1 MSKSNAF
8 GPGAYTLLNG
18 SCTQVTRDL
27 EKPSLAATAYATA
40 LSYPLPV
47 VGVLLMNHGGFTG
60 LSVAMVSTPL
70 ACNRCLIPALPHGAA
85 VAMVLL
91 FDVPHAV
98 TPPPSTTATAIAAT
112 KRRFISPPHIEVLA
126 WIIRAN

>member
-40 LSYPLPV
+40 LSYPLPLA
-47 VGVLLMNHGGFTG
+47 GVLLMNHGGYTG

-70 ACNRCLIPALPHGAA
+70 VCSRCLIPALPHGAA
-85 VAMVLL
+85 VPTVLL
-91 FDVPHAV
+91 DVPHAA

-112 KRRFISPPHIEVLA
+112 KR
-126 WIIRAN
+126 